1 MVVVVVVVDTSSFIG
16 GTLAQVQVLSDRPL
30 ARPPADVR
38 LPTRDALRT
47 VYIRPPVH
55 LLHIDSIYLL
65 PFAQTGRIPFLPS
78 LILTESILP

>member
-47 VYIRPPVH
+47 PVY

-65 PFAQTGRIPFLPS
+65 PFAQTGRILHFYRR
-78 LILTESILP
+78 